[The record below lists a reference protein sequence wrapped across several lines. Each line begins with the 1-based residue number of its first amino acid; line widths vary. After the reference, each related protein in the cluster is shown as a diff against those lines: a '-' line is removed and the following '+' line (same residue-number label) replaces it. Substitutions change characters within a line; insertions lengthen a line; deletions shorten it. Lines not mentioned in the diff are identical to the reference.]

1 MITNV
6 ALEVLGNY
14 LVDSEVSI
22 LSQTFIEVE
31 DPLTT
36 NISLYTREQL
46 PDTISVYFESVP
58 VENLDSVEDQLMDVF
73 RKVVKEG
80 FDMERMA
87 IVIRALKNRF
97 LLSVEQAPANA
108 ISPKLVNEALYG
120 SLDGRTLSEDLNDL
134 SYFDKLAEWS
144 SSDWASLL
152 QKCPLPP
159 LSETNR

>member
-22 LSQTFIEVE
+22 LSQKFIEVE

-36 NISLYTREQL
+36 NISFYTREQL
-46 PDTISVYFESVP
+46 PDTVSVYFESVP

-87 IVIRALKNRF
+87 IVIRSLKNRF

-108 ISPKLVNEALYG
+108 ISSKLVNEALYG
-120 SLDGRTLSEDLNDL
+120 SLDGRTLSEDL
-134 SYFDKLAEWS
+134 
-144 SSDWASLL
+144 
-152 QKCPLPP
+152 
-159 LSETNR
+159 

>member
-36 NISLYTREQL
+36 NISFYTREQL

-80 FDMERMA
+80 FDMERME

-97 LLSVEQAPANA
+97 LLSFEQAPANA
-108 ISPKLVNEALYG
+108 ISSKLVNETLYG

-134 SYFDKLAEWS
+134 SYFDQLAEWS
-144 SSDWASLL
+144 SAEWAALL
-152 QKCPLPP
+152 QKS
-159 LSETNR
+159 LSPVVRN